1 MSFFC
6 VCENFKQQKCQYN
19 ILQYNIS
26 GVWAGVRDPTGPL
39 TFAVCMV
46 TAGRDGNAQIPRLWA
61 RCYFIRWCLK
71 FQILSY
77 VHL

>member
-1 MSFFC
+1 MRTLNSRNPNIIYYSIILVEC
-6 VCENFKQQKCQYN
+6 VLACARPDRPPDLC
-19 ILQYNIS
+19 
-26 GVWAGVRDPTGPL
+26 R
-39 TFAVCMV
+39 VCMV
-46 TAGRDGNAQIPRLWA
+46 TAGRDVNAQIPCLWA